1 MMRKSG
7 LFAIVLAA
15 AVVAGCGSS
24 DASYAEVSS
33 GTTSASSSRAA
44 AGVSSNYDYAAEMTA
59 EKAYD
64 YDSGTEAVADV
75 YDEST
80 LEEMDPYYNAGDI
93 TVTADDQQDASDSKK
108 SSKDKP
114 DDIEEVDTS
123 KKVIRNMN
131 YSVETTDLDAL
142 DQAIQAKVSELG
154 GYIENS
160 SIDGS
165 TVYHDGYYLGEDGNT
180 YYDTSYVSH
189 SGNTR
194 QYRYA
199 YYTIRIP
206 AQQLDQFAQA
216 VEEGAN
222 VLSQST
228 STQDITS
235 SYVDTDSRR
244 KSLEEEL
251 QVLNDMAKKAETV
264 EDLIQ
269 IESQRSEVRYQL
281 ENIKSQLKSMDDR
294 VAYSTVNMDVTEVK
308 VLTDTTAKDL
318 TWQERVSNGF
328 ANSCERLVT
337 TSQEIAIGIASNLP
351 MILFYIVIAVILLV
365 LLRLVLVIIMA
376 ILGVKRGKESKKDKR
391 DKKGRRAAQ
400 SSGKDND
407 AKSSAS
413 ADAGKTSAVQ
423 TAGAPANNGA
433 AADASADDE
442 PLMTEDA
449 PAGADQA
456 GKDNK

>member
-33 GTTSASSSRAA
+33 GTTSANSSRAA
-44 AGVSSNYDYAAEMTA
+44 AGVSSNYDYAAEMAA

-80 LEEMDPYYNAGDI
+80 LEEMDPYYNAGDV
-93 TVTADDQQDASDSKK
+93 TVTADDQQDASDGKK
-108 SSKDKP
+108 SSKDKSA
-114 DDIEEVDTS
+114 DIEEVDTS

-142 DQAIQAKVSELG
+142 DQEIQTKVNELG
-154 GYIENS
+154 GYIES
-160 SIDGS
+160 SSKDGG
-165 TVYHDGYYLGEDGNT
+165 TTYDDGYYLGDDGNT
-180 YYDTSYVSH
+180 YYDTSYAAR

-199 YYTIRIP
+199 YYTVRIP
-206 AQQLDQFAQA
+206 AANLDQFAEA
-216 VEEGAN
+216 VENGAN

-251 QVLNDMAKKAETV
+251 QILNDMAEDAETV
-264 EDLIQ
+264 DELIQ
-269 IESQRSEVRYQL
+269 IESQRSDVRYQL
-281 ENIKSQLKSMDDR
+281 ENIKSQLKSMDDQ
-294 VAYSTVNMDVTEVK
+294 VAYSTVYISVTEVT
-308 VLTDTTAKDL
+308 VLTDTTARDL
-318 TWQERVSNGF
+318 SWQERIVNGF
-328 ANSCERLVT
+328 TTSCEQLIE
-337 TSQEIAIGIASNLP
+337 TSQEIVIWIASNLP
-351 MILFYIVIAVILLV
+351 MIVFYIVIAIILLV
-365 LLRLVLVIIMA
+365 ILRLVIHVIGA
-376 ILGVKRGKESKKDKR
+376 ILGTGKDKNKRRGKRHGKAAANITVDAATKDSEP
-391 DKKGRRAAQ
+391 AADP
-400 SSGKDND
+400 KE
-407 AKSSAS
+407 
-413 ADAGKTSAVQ
+413 
-423 TAGAPANNGA
+423 AGAT
-433 AADASADDE
+433 AADE
-442 PLMTEDA
+442 PEHTD
-449 PAGADQA
+449 
-456 GKDNK
+456 KTI